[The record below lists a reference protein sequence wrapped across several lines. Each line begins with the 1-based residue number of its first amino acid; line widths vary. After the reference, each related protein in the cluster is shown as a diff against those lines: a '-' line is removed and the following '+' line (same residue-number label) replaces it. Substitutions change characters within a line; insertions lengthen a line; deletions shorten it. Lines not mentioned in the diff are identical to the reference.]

1 MCRGTTLGRD
11 GRQFVTPRLVIVL
24 LGALIAGCA
33 SLSDKIVT
41 RPPQGRSAASVAQD
55 EADCTAYGKGQPKHQ
70 GDHYQGCMMARGYA
84 SNVNMDHLSWVVGV
98 EQTGPHDVMTVIA
111 DMSFCDTRADNAKNS
126 DVVPLT
132 REQEASIADRAQTIG
147 LKAGLEW
154 TPWPATYL
162 NRPNGKRMLAACL
175 GERGYAIV
183 PWIPLSAPR

>member
-1 MCRGTTLGRD
+1 MCRGTSLERGRRKFMTL
-11 GRQFVTPRLVIVL
+11 RLAVVL
-24 LGALIAGCA
+24 LGAFLAGCA
-33 SLSDKIVT
+33 SLSDKIET

-70 GDHYQGCMMARGYA
+70 GDHYQGCMMARDYA
-84 SNVNMDHLSWVVGV
+84 SNVNMDHLRWVVGV
-98 EQTGPHDVMTVIA
+98 QQTRPHEAMTVIA
-111 DMSFCDTRADNAKNS
+111 DMAFCDTRADNAKNS

-132 REQEASIADRAQTIG
+132 REQEASIADGGQTIG

-154 TPWPATYL
+154 TVFPARYL

-183 PWIPLSAPR
+183 PWVPLSAPR